1 MVRQMRP
8 LATLRALGRR
18 TGTDGGFTII
28 ELIVTLAILL
38 IVVGGL
44 TTALVSASNSQ
55 ADINQRFQT
64 QAQARLAL
72 TKLTREIHCAQQIQ
86 DSSGAALA
94 LTQVSGI
101 TVTLPAGCPTGGAAA
116 VTVRWCTVAQGGTY
130 DLYRYANA
138 PCGSAGG
145 VRWASSL
152 VKSTPFSMPTPGAAG
167 NHLPLV
173 HVDLK
178 VNTRGASSTLG
189 TYELVDDIAA
199 LNCDPTATVNCRSVA
214 G

>member
-1 MVRQMRP
+1 MRP
-8 LATLRALGRR
+8 LATLRALARR
-18 TGTDGGFTII
+18 AGTEGGFTLV
-28 ELIVTLAILL
+28 ELIVTMAILL
-38 IVVGGL
+38 VVVTGL
-44 TTALVSASNSQ
+44 TGALISASNNQ

-86 DSSGAALA
+86 DSNGAPLTV
-94 LTQVSGI
+94 TQVSGI

-116 VTVRWCTVAQGGTY
+116 VTVRWCAVANVGTY

-138 PCGSAGG
+138 PCGTAGG

-199 LNCDPTATVNCRSVA
+199 LNCDPAATVNCRSVS

>member
-1 MVRQMRP
+1 MRP
-8 LATLRALGRR
+8 LATLRALLGRA
-18 TGTDGGFTII
+18 GGEGGFTLV
-28 ELIVTLAILL
+28 ELIVTMAILL
-38 IVVGGL
+38 VII
-44 TTALVSASNSQ
+44 TALTGALISASNTQ
-55 ADINQRFQT
+55 ADINQRSQT

-86 DSSGAALA
+86 DSSGAAL
-94 LTQVSGI
+94 TPTPVSGI

-116 VTVRWCTVAQGGTY
+116 VTVRWCAVASGTTF

-138 PCGSAGG
+138 PCGSVGG

-167 NHLPLV
+167 AHYPLV

>member
-1 MVRQMRP
+1 MVRRMRP
-8 LATLRALGRR
+8 LATVRALPRVGAE
-18 TGTDGGFTII
+18 GGFTLV
-28 ELIVTLAILL
+28 ELIVTMAILL
-38 IVVGGL
+38 VII
-44 TTALVSASNSQ
+44 TALTGALISASNTQ
-55 ADINQRFQT
+55 ADINQRSQT
-64 QAQARLAL
+64 QGQARLAL

-86 DSSGAALA
+86 DSSGAALTA
-94 LTQVSGI
+94 TQVNGI

-116 VTVRWCTVAQGGTY
+116 VTVHWCTVAHAGTY

-138 PCGSAGG
+138 PCGAAGG

-167 NHLPLV
+167 NHYPLV

-178 VNTRGASSTLG
+178 VNTRGAASTLG

-199 LNCDPTATVNCRSVA
+199 LNCDPTSAVNCRSVA

>member
-1 MVRQMRP
+1 
-8 LATLRALGRR
+8 LRALPRA
-18 TGTDGGFTII
+18 GTEGGFTVI
-28 ELIVTLAILL
+28 ELIVTMAILL
-38 IVVGGL
+38 VII
-44 TTALVSASNSQ
+44 TALTGALISASNTQ
-55 ADINQRFQT
+55 ADINQRSNT

-72 TKLTREIHCAQQIQ
+72 TKLTREVHCAQQIQ
-86 DSSGAALA
+86 DSSGAG
-94 LTQVSGI
+94 LTVSQVSGI

-116 VTVRWCTVAQGGTY
+116 VTVRWCTVAHGGTY

-138 PCGSAGG
+138 PCGSPGG

-152 VKSTPFSMPTPGAAG
+152 VKSTPFSMPAPGAAG
-167 NHLPLV
+167 NHYPLV

-178 VNTRGASSTLG
+178 VNTRGAASNLG

-199 LNCDPTATVNCRSVA
+199 LNCDPTAGANCRSVA